1 MLLSLFAFVVVA
13 VFAATVNDAISYAST
28 FGDIVVIV
36 VVGGGVSNLLE
47 PTVFLIRS
55 DSVECI
61 SRCFHS
67 AIFVSSYSSRFTVF

>member
-1 MLLSLFAFVVVA
+1 LLLSLFAFVVVA

-28 FGDIVVIV
+28 FGDIVV
-36 VVGGGVSNLLE
+36 VGGGVSNLLE
-47 PTVFLIRS
+47 PTVFLILS